1 MTLVRQLAGLEYK
14 QMNKKFQTFFFIVG
28 LAIFIFLILHFGIDK
43 IISNIKET
51 GWWFLPI
58 IGVWGFAYVLNSLSW
73 SAIIDSKKHGISF
86 AEIYAI
92 TVSGFAINYITPV
105 MNLGGEPYRIM
116 KLKDRIGLTNAVSS
130 TISYTMIHFLSH
142 FFFWISAIILISVF
156 LPLSYELKIIFGA
169 VFVVLVSAIIFFIS
183 RHKNGVFESFLS
195 LLAKLPMLK
204 KTVSKINN
212 KMNFKDIDAGI
223 TEFYEKRKSAFVS
236 AIIWDYLARVIAA
249 MEFFFILYAI
259 GIHITILEAV
269 YISAATSLITNILF
283 FMPMELG
290 TREGGTSVI
299 MKSLNFAPGIG
310 IYISV
315 IYRIREFFWILIGL
329 ILIKFGKI
337 KKPTNNVE
345 QSI

>member
-1 MTLVRQLAGLEYK
+1 MK
-14 QMNKKFQTFFFIVG
+14 NKLQTYFFIVG
-28 LAIFIFLILHFGIDK
+28 LGIFAFLVFHFGIGK

-58 IGVWGFAYVLNSLSW
+58 IGVWGFAYVLNALSW
-73 SAIIDSKKHGISF
+73 SAIIDSKNNGLSF
-86 AEIYAI
+86 GEIYAI

-105 MNLGGEPYRIM
+105 MNLGGEPYRIIR
-116 KLKDRIGLTNAVSS
+116 LKDKIGLDKAVSS

-156 LPLSYELKIIFGA
+156 LPISQELKIIFGA
-169 VFVVLVSAIIFFIS
+169 VFVVLVAAILFFIS
-183 RHKNGVFESFLS
+183 RHKNGVFESFIL

-204 KTVSKINN
+204 KSVSKISE
-212 KMNFKDIDAGI
+212 KLNFKNIDAGI
-223 TEFYEKRKSAFVS
+223 TEFYRERKSAFVS
-236 AIIWDYLARVIAA
+236 AIIWDFLARIIAA
-249 MEFFFILYAI
+249 MEFYFILYAI
-259 GIHITILEAV
+259 GIHITILEAI

-290 TREGGTSVI
+290 TREGGTSII

-329 ILIKFGKI
+329 ALIKINKSR
-337 KKPTNNVE
+337 KNE
-345 QSI
+345 HQSIKAI

>member
-1 MTLVRQLAGLEYK
+1 
-14 QMNKKFQTFFFIVG
+14 MNKKFQTFFFVAG
-28 LAIFIFLILHFGIDK
+28 LGIFSFLVFHFGIDK
-43 IISNIKET
+43 IVSNIKET
-51 GWWFLPI
+51 SWWFVPI
-58 IGVWGFAYVLNSLSW
+58 VGIWGLAYVFNAFSW
-73 SAIIDSKKHGISF
+73 SAIINRKANRLSF

-116 KLKDRIGLTNAVSS
+116 MLKNKIGLNKAVSA

-156 LPLSYELKIIFGA
+156 LPLSYELKLIFGI
-169 VFVVLVSAIIFFIS
+169 VFVVLVAAILFFIS
-183 RHKNGVFESFLS
+183 RHKNGIVESLLS
-195 LLAKLPMLK
+195 LLAKLPMMK
-204 KTVSKINN
+204 KASEKIAG
-212 KMNFKDIDAGI
+212 KMNFKDIDIGI
-223 TEFYEKRKSAFVS
+223 TEFYKKRKFDFIL
-236 AIIWDYLARVIAA
+236 AITWDYLARIIAA
-249 MEFFFILYAI
+249 MEFYFILYAI

-299 MKSLNFAPGIG
+299 MDSLHFASGIG

-329 ILIKFGKI
+329 ILIKINKNTI
-337 KKPTNNVE
+337 PE
-345 QSI
+345 ID